1 MRERNLAGDRMPI
14 SKGDFIRIS
23 YIGRIKESG
32 KVFDTNIESVAKE
45 HGLYKENVKF
55 KPQPVVVGARHVIK
69 GLDEALEGC
78 EVGET
83 KKVVIPPEKA
93 FGLRRDD
100 LIKVIPLREFR
111 KNKINPV
118 PGMVVEIDGKPAKVL
133 SVSGGRVRV
142 DFNSELAGKEV
153 EYEFKVEEKINKTE
167 EKIRLLLELYMPF
180 ADPSMHD
187 IKIDDSKAVITLA
200 DVTKFVK
207 ETQDLK
213 LLVARDIFRY
223 IEGIKE
229 VHFVDVYKKKEEKKE
244 EEVKEEKKVEEKE
257 KKE

>member
-1 MRERNLAGDRMPI
+1 MPI

-23 YIGRIKESG
+23 YIGRIKDTG

-45 HGLYKENVKF
+45 HGLYRENVKF
-55 KPQPVVVGARHVIK
+55 KPQPIVVGAGHVIK
-69 GLDEALEGC
+69 GLDEAIEGS

-93 FGLRRDD
+93 FGQRRAD
-100 LIKVIPLREFR
+100 LIKVIPLREFK

-118 PGMVVEIDGKPAKVL
+118 PGMVIEIDGKPAKIL

-142 DFNSELAGKEV
+142 DFNNELAGKVV

-180 ADPSMHD
+180 ADPNLHD
-187 IKIDDSKAVITLA
+187 IKVENSRAIIKLA

-207 ETQDLK
+207 EVQDLK

-229 VHFVDVYKKKEEKKE
+229 VHFVDVYKKKEKE
-244 EEVKEEKKVEEKE
+244 EEKNSQQMIKDD
-257 KKE
+257 